1 MGGWAEFTQASIRSN
16 EMRLEQKGLTF
27 KLSRGDSPS
36 LHLIVLEQIHHHCVQ
51 RLGIAALCHGH
62 LLEFGH
68 VAGQGSPG
76 VAAVKEEKE
85 VGLDKLIKL
94 K

>member
-1 MGGWAEFTQASIRSN
+1 MSIRSN
-16 EMRLEQKGLTF
+16 EMRLEQKWRTF

-36 LHLIVLEQIHHHCVQ
+36 LHLIVLEQIHHHGVQ
-51 RLGIAALCHGH
+51 RLGIAALCHSH

-76 VAAVKEEKE
+76 VTTIKGENE
-85 VGLDKLIKL
+85 VRL
-94 K
+94 

>member
-1 MGGWAEFTQASIRSN
+1 
-16 EMRLEQKGLTF
+16 MRLEQKERTF

-36 LHLIVLEQIHHHCVQ
+36 LHLVVLEQIHHHCVQ
-51 RLGIAALCHGH
+51 RLGIAALRHSH

-76 VAAVKEEKE
+76 VAAIKGEKGICSVKINYKTYKGKE
-85 VGLDKLIKL
+85 MRLWLVFWPD
-94 K
+94 